1 MGVSRRSILKAL
13 GLGGLMT
20 LAGGI
25 AWQFRHR
32 LTPLSAR
39 DEKILARYIDL
50 FIPADESP
58 GALDLKLDAS
68 IINKARGNSEYAWLM
83 RQGCAWLE
91 QTAQSVFQAAFLGL
105 PEDRQIIL
113 IERLSSQKRGSAG
126 LKFFQTLREDLFS
139 EFYARPES
147 WTSLGF
153 NGPPQPLG
161 FTDQAL
167 PVRRDS
173 RS

>member
-1 MGVSRRSILKAL
+1 MGVSRRSILKAF
-13 GLGGLMT
+13 GLAGLMT

-25 AWQFRHR
+25 AWKFRHR
-32 LTPLSAR
+32 LTPLSESE
-39 DEKILARYIDL
+39 EKILSRYIDL

-58 GALDLKLDAS
+58 GALDLKVDAS
-68 IINKARGNSEYAWLM
+68 IINKARSNSKYAWLM

-91 QTAQSVFQAAFLGL
+91 QEAQSVFRVAFLGL

-126 LKFFQTLREDLFS
+126 LRFFQTLREDLFG

-161 FTDQAL
+161 FMDQAL
-167 PVRRDS
+167 PVRRDG
-173 RS
+173 RL

>member
-25 AWQFRHR
+25 AWKFRHKLIPFSER
-32 LTPLSAR
+32 E
-39 DEKILARYIDL
+39 EKILSRYIDL

-68 IINKARGNSEYAWLM
+68 IINKARSNSEYAWLM

-91 QTAQSVFQAAFLGL
+91 QEAQSVFRVAFLGL

-113 IERLSSQKRGSAG
+113 IEHLSSQKRGSAG
-126 LKFFQTLREDLFS
+126 FRFFRTLREDLFG
-139 EFYARPES
+139 EFYSRPES
-147 WTSLGF
+147 WISLGF

-161 FTDQAL
+161 FMNQAL
-167 PVRRDS
+167 PVRRDG
-173 RS
+173 RL

>member
-25 AWQFRHR
+25 AWKFRHK
-32 LTPLSAR
+32 LTPLSER
-39 DEKILARYIDL
+39 EEKILSRYIDL

-58 GALDLKLDAS
+58 GALDLKVDAS
-68 IINKARGNSEYAWLM
+68 IINKARSNAEYAWLI
-83 RQGCAWLE
+83 RQGCTWLE
-91 QTAQSVFQAAFLGL
+91 HEAQSVFRGAFLGL

-113 IERLSSQKRGSAG
+113 IEHLSSQKRGSAG
-126 LKFFQTLREDLFS
+126 LRFFQTLREDLFG

-167 PVRRDS
+167 PARRDS
-173 RS
+173 RL

>member
-1 MGVSRRSILKAL
+1 MGVSRRLVLKAL

-25 AWQFRHR
+25 AWKFRHR
-32 LTPLSAR
+32 LTPFSER
-39 DEKILARYIDL
+39 DEKILSRYIDL

-91 QTAQSVFQAAFLGL
+91 QEAQSVFRVAFLGL

-113 IERLSSQKRGSAG
+113 IERLSLQKRGSAG
-126 LKFFQTLREDLFS
+126 LRFFQTLREDLFG

-147 WTSLGF
+147 WISLGF

-167 PVRRDS
+167 PVRRDG
-173 RS
+173 RL

>member
-1 MGVSRRSILKAL
+1 MGVSRRSILKAF
-13 GLGGLMT
+13 GLGALMT

-25 AWQFRHR
+25 AWKFRHR
-32 LTPLSAR
+32 LAPLS
-39 DEKILARYIDL
+39 ESEQKILTRYIDL

-68 IINKARGNSEYAWLM
+68 IIDKARGNSGYAWLM

-91 QTAQSVFQAAFLGL
+91 QEAHSVFRVAFLGL

-126 LKFFQTLREDLFS
+126 SRFFQTLRKDLFR
-139 EFYARPES
+139 EFYARPET
-147 WTSLGF
+147 WVSLGF
-153 NGPPQPLG
+153 SGPPQPQG
-161 FTDQAL
+161 FTDHAL
-167 PVRRDS
+167 PVRRDR

>member
-1 MGVSRRSILKAL
+1 MDVSRRSILKAL
-13 GLGGLMT
+13 GLGGLMA

-25 AWQFRHR
+25 AWKFRHKLAPFSER
-32 LTPLSAR
+32 E
-39 DEKILARYIDL
+39 EKILSRYVDL

-68 IINKARGNSEYAWLM
+68 IINKARSNAEYALLM

-91 QTAQSVFQAAFLGL
+91 QEAHSVFQGAFLRL
-105 PEDRQIIL
+105 LEEQQIIL
-113 IERLSSQKRGSAG
+113 IERLSTQNRGSTG
-126 LKFFQTLREDLFS
+126 FRFFRTLREDLFG
-139 EFYARPES
+139 EFYSRPES
-147 WTSLGF
+147 WLSLGF

-167 PVRRDS
+167 PVRRDG
-173 RS
+173 RL